1 MAIYTERIIR
11 VNNNKASMDKD
22 IYIYRG
28 NRNIEI
34 QFTIVDHQF
43 KFKNINMVDKL
54 APSHAYVTLLTPQMR
69 QIGTGKA
76 EVIDGVIKLVVSSA
90 MIDEKTE
97 CGEYSIVI
105 DLYDEVGDSVLTIPP
120 VENQLHVLDRM
131 TEIDDI
137 PDELRFQFDEQ
148 TGDLNVINIDVTYDG
163 DGEIRTIEG
172 IPISDDKARKIMA
185 DLIEEVDEFS
195 ANFDPALQDISKAK
209 EDIVRIDAFVTE
221 LSDDGY
227 SQIKANMNQTQIQNV
242 LNNGGL
248 ILFRSGTYELDATLK
263 LVSNTRI
270 LAETRVELV
279 MSGGNAVSLDDISDV
294 HIDGN
299 LILNGAGFSINDCTD
314 VVVNNLCINAAENG
328 LVLVGGDNIVINNL
342 VTQECS
348 VAGCRISN
356 ASSAMNI
363 ILDNHVDI
371 QSTKALD
378 ILTASDIALAGR
390 IHVIKPF
397 YEVSEETSEPCI
409 KLNNSINAPKVIVDR
424 ATIQA
429 NVDKDIIISIIKED
443 DNTQKLGNIEIIEP
457 NLMGEGD
464 IGAFIK
470 INNTVSSSN
479 VARIKIIRPK
489 YDNPVVSNVVIVGDV
504 SSNKSVI
511 VDLDGDCEKEVITDI
526 TMLNDIRR
534 VYTVPASV
542 RNNVN
547 VTLSGAPVNH
557 ICEFVNKSINYSML
571 LNAGTI
577 DNKNE
582 TLELKYNDYVKLKH
596 LGSNV
601 WIILDEN
608 FKNKIMNINPLDGIL
623 QVPNARYLFTTIIN
637 ETSLVLPSTQ
647 TTFTEIHLFTVIG
660 EEGSLIYPENIK
672 WTQSEPDLDS
682 ENVYEFIFTKVNNN
696 WLIGCVT
703 YV

>member
-43 KFKNINMVDKL
+43 KFKDTNMIEKL
-54 APSHAYVTLLTPQMR
+54 TPSHAYVTLLTPQMK

-163 DGEIRTIEG
+163 NGEIRTIEG

-185 DLIEEVDEFS
+185 DLLEEVNEFS

-209 EDIVRIDAFVTE
+209 EDIIRIDAVVTE
-221 LSDDGY
+221 LSDNGY
-227 SQIKANMNQTQIQNV
+227 SQIKADMNQTQIQNV

-248 ILFRSGTYELDATLK
+248 ILFRAGTYNLEAGLNI
-263 LVSNTRI
+263 VSNTRI

-279 MSGGNAVSLDDISDV
+279 MSGGNAVSLNDISDV

-314 VVVNNLCINAAENG
+314 VVVNNLCINTAENG
-328 LVLVGGDNIVINNL
+328 LVLVGGDNVVINNL

-356 ASSAMNI
+356 ASSAMNV
-363 ILDNHVDI
+363 ILDNHIDI

-378 ILTASDIALAGR
+378 VLTASDVGLAGIIR
-390 IHVIKPF
+390 VIKPF
-397 YEVSEETSEPCI
+397 YEVSEEVSEPCI

-429 NVDKDIIISIIKED
+429 NVNKDIIISIIKED
-443 DNTQKLGNIEIIEP
+443 DNTQKLGNIEIVEP
-457 NLMGEGD
+457 NLMGEGEV
-464 IGAFIK
+464 GAFIK
-470 INNTVSSSN
+470 VNNTKSSGN
-479 VARIKIIRPK
+479 VARIKIIRPEQHVNGEAVINIV
-489 YDNPVVSNVVIVGDV
+489 DNVVG
-504 SSNKSVI
+504 NRSVYL
-511 VDLDGDCEKEVITDI
+511 DLDGFGVRTVSEDMT
-526 TMLNDIRR
+526 LSNDICSMYILPSESESNRI
-534 VYTVPASV
+534 
-542 RNNVN
+542 VN
-547 VTLSGAPVNH
+547 LDNAPINFE
-557 ICEFVNKSINYSML
+557 CEFINKSSTKVMNVS
-571 LNAGTI
+571 ATSI
-577 DNKNE
+577 DNKNKI
-582 TLELKYNDYVKLKH
+582 ELKYNDYMRIKH
-596 LGSNV
+596 LGEGR
-601 WIILDEN
+601 WTILDEN
-608 FKNKIMNINPLDGIL
+608 FKNKLQYIYSVDGIL
-623 QVPNARYLFTTIIN
+623 SIINARYLCVTL
-637 ETSLVLPSTQ
+637 SVD
-647 TTFTEIHLFTVIG
+647 TTFKLPDISDNLAEIHLFVKPTDSI
-660 EEGSLIYPENIK
+660 SITYPEGIK
-672 WTQSEPDLDS
+672 WTSKEPVI
-682 ENVYEFIFTKVNNN
+682 EAEGVYEFILTKADGV
-696 WLIGCVT
+696 WLIGCVS

>member
-43 KFKNINMVDKL
+43 KFKDTNMIEKL
-54 APSHAYVTLLTPQMR
+54 TPSHAYVTLLTPQMK

-163 DGEIRTIEG
+163 NGEIRTIEG

-185 DLIEEVDEFS
+185 DLLEEVNEFS
-195 ANFDPALQDISKAK
+195 ANFDPALQDITKAK
-209 EDIVRIDAFVTE
+209 EDITRIDAVVTE
-221 LSDDGY
+221 LSDNGY
-227 SQIKANMNQTQIQNV
+227 SQIKADMNQTQIQNV

-248 ILFRSGTYELDATLK
+248 ILFRAGTYNLEAGLNI
-263 LVSNTRI
+263 VSNTRI

-279 MSGGNAVSLDDISDV
+279 MSGGNAVSLNDVSDV

-314 VVVNNLCINAAENG
+314 VVINNLCVNAAENG
-328 LVLVGGDNIVINNL
+328 LVLVGGDNVVINNL
-342 VTQECS
+342 ITQECS

-356 ASSAMNI
+356 TSSAMNV
-363 ILDNHVDI
+363 ILDNHIDI

-378 ILTASDIALAGR
+378 VLTAADVGLAGIIR
-390 IHVIKPF
+390 VIKPF
-397 YEVSEETSEPCI
+397 YEVSEEASEPCI

-429 NVDKDIIISIIKED
+429 NVNKDIIISIIKED
-443 DNTQKLGNIEIIEP
+443 DNTQKLGNIEIVEP
-457 NLMGEGD
+457 NLMGEGEV
-464 IGAFIK
+464 GTFIK
-470 INNTVSSSN
+470 VNNTKSSGN
-479 VARIKIIRPK
+479 VARIKLIRPEQHVNGEAVINIV
-489 YDNPVVSNVVIVGDV
+489 DNVAENR
-504 SSNKSVI
+504 SVYL
-511 VDLDGDCEKEVITDI
+511 DLDGFGVRVVSKDI
-526 TMLNDIRR
+526 TLSNDICSMYILPSESKSNRII
-534 VYTVPASV
+534 
-542 RNNVN
+542 NLDN
-547 VTLSGAPVNH
+547 APINFE
-557 ICEFVNKSINYSML
+557 CEFINKSMTKVMNISATN
-571 LNAGTI
+571 I
-577 DNKNE
+577 DNKNKI
-582 TLELKYNDYVKLKH
+582 ELKYNDYMRVKH
-596 LGSNV
+596 LGEGR
-601 WIILDEN
+601 WTILDEN
-608 FKNKIMNINPLDGIL
+608 FKNKLQYINALNGSLSII
-623 QVPNARYLFTTIIN
+623 NARYLCATL
-637 ETSLVLPSTQ
+637 SSD
-647 TTFTEIHLFTVIG
+647 TTFKLPDISDDLAEIHLFVKPTDSISITYPEGMKWTSKEPVI
-660 EEGSLIYPENIK
+660 EEG
-672 WTQSEPDLDS
+672 
-682 ENVYEFIFTKVNNN
+682 VYEFILTKADGV
-696 WLIGCVT
+696 WLIGCVS

>member
-43 KFKNINMVDKL
+43 KFKDTNMIEKL
-54 APSHAYVTLLTPQMR
+54 TPSHAYVTLLTPQMK

-131 TEIDDI
+131 TEIDEI
-137 PDELRFQFDEQ
+137 PDELRFVFDEQ
-148 TGDLNVINIDVTYDG
+148 TGNLNVVNIDLTYDG
-163 DGEIRTIEG
+163 NGEIKTIEG

-209 EDIVRIDAFVTE
+209 EDIVRIDAVVTE
-221 LSDDGY
+221 LSDNGY
-227 SQIKANMNQTQIQNV
+227 SQIKADMNQTQIQNV

-248 ILFRSGTYELDATLK
+248 ILFRSGTYELEATLNV
-263 LVSNTRI
+263 VSNTRI

-279 MSGGNAVSLDDISDV
+279 MSGGNAVSLNDISDV

-299 LILNGAGFSINDCTD
+299 LILNGAGLSINDCTD
-314 VVVNNLCINAAENG
+314 VVVNNLCVNAAENG

-356 ASSAMNI
+356 GSTPMNVI
-363 ILDNHVDI
+363 VDNHIDI
-371 QSTKALD
+371 QSSKALNVV
-378 ILTASDIALAGR
+378 TSSTVGLAGR
-390 IHVIKPF
+390 VRVIKPF
-397 YEVSEETSEPCI
+397 YEVSEEDEPCI
-409 KLNNSINAPKVIVDR
+409 KIDNSINAPKLIIDR

-429 NVDKDIIISIIKED
+429 NEDKNDIIAIVKEQ
-443 DNTQKLGNIEIIEP
+443 DNNQKLGNVEIVEP
-457 NLMGEGD
+457 HLMGEGNVNT
-464 IGAFIK
+464 FIK
-470 INNTVSSSN
+470 VHNSIHAGE
-479 VARIKIIRPK
+479 VARIKIIRPE
-489 YDNPVVSNVVIVGDV
+489 SDV
-504 SSNKSVI
+504 SGKAVINIIDNVSDNRSIIIDSHDVRHVNEDVNISN
-511 VDLDGDCEKEVITDI
+511 DLCSIY
-526 TMLNDIRR
+526 MLPSEATNNL
-534 VYTVPASV
+534 TVNL
-542 RNNVN
+542 NN
-547 VTLSGAPVNH
+547 APINFV
-557 ICEFVNKSINYSML
+557 CEFVNKSISKS
-571 LNAGTI
+571 LNVTGGNI
-577 DNKNE
+577 DSK
-582 TLELKYNDYVKLKH
+582 TKIELKYNDYMRVKH
-596 LGSNV
+596 LGGGK
-601 WIILDEN
+601 WTILDEN
-608 FKNKIMNINPLDGIL
+608 FKNKIIDISPSFDVLNVI
-623 QVPNARYLFTTIIN
+623 NARYLRTHLSLETTM
-637 ETSLVLPSTQ
+637 VLPAVEETLS
-647 TTFTEIHLFTVIG
+647 EIHLFVSIA
-660 EEGSLIYPENIK
+660 ESGSLKYPEGIK
-672 WTQSEPDLDS
+672 WTNKEPNFSE
-682 ENVYEFIFTKVNNN
+682 EGVYELILTFVGGQ
-696 WLIGCVT
+696 WLIGCVS
-703 YV
+703 YE

>member
-43 KFKNINMVDKL
+43 KFKDTNMIEKL
-54 APSHAYVTLLTPQMR
+54 TPSHAYVTLLTPQMK

-163 DGEIRTIEG
+163 NGEIRTIEG

-185 DLIEEVDEFS
+185 DLLEEVDEFS

-209 EDIVRIDAFVTE
+209 EDITRIDAVVTE
-221 LSDDGY
+221 LSDNGY
-227 SQIKANMNQTQIQNV
+227 SQIKADMNQTQIQNV

-248 ILFRSGTYELDATLK
+248 ILFRSGTYELEATLN

-279 MSGGNAVSLDDISDV
+279 MSGGNAVSLNDVSDV

-314 VVVNNLCINAAENG
+314 VVINNLCVNAAENG
-328 LVLVGGDNIVINNL
+328 LVLVGGDNVVINNL

-363 ILDNHVDI
+363 ILDNHIDI

-378 ILTASDIALAGR
+378 VLTASDVGLAGIIR
-390 IHVIKPF
+390 VIKPF
-397 YEVSEETSEPCI
+397 YEVSEEVSEPCI
-409 KLNNSINAPKVIVDR
+409 KLNNSINAPKVIIDR
-424 ATIQA
+424 AIIQA
-429 NVDKDIIISIIKED
+429 NVNKDIIVSIIKED
-443 DNTQKLGNIEIIEP
+443 DNTQKLGNIEIVEP
-457 NLMGEGD
+457 NLMGEGEV
-464 IGAFIK
+464 GTFIK
-470 INNTVSSSN
+470 VNNTKSSGN
-479 VARIKIIRPK
+479 IARIKLIRPEQHVNGEAVINIV
-489 YDNPVVSNVVIVGDV
+489 DNVAENR
-504 SSNKSVI
+504 SVYL
-511 VDLDGDCEKEVITDI
+511 DLDGFGVRVVSKDI
-526 TMLNDIRR
+526 TLSNDICSMYILPSESESNRII
-534 VYTVPASV
+534 
-542 RNNVN
+542 NLDN
-547 VTLSGAPVNH
+547 APINFE
-557 ICEFVNKSINYSML
+557 CEFVNKSLTKVMNISATN
-571 LNAGTI
+571 I
-577 DNKNE
+577 DNKNKI
-582 TLELKYNDYVKLKH
+582 ELKYNDYMRIKH
-596 LGSNV
+596 LGEGR
-601 WIILDEN
+601 WTILDEN
-608 FKNKIMNINPLDGIL
+608 FKNKLQYINALNGSLSII
-623 QVPNARYLFTTIIN
+623 NARYLCATL
-637 ETSLVLPSTQ
+637 SSD
-647 TTFTEIHLFTVIG
+647 TTFKLPDISDDLAEIHLFVKPTDSISITYPEGMKWTSKEPVI
-660 EEGSLIYPENIK
+660 EEG
-672 WTQSEPDLDS
+672 
-682 ENVYEFIFTKVNNN
+682 VYEFILTKADGV
-696 WLIGCVT
+696 WLIGCVS

>member
-1 MAIYTERIIR
+1 MAIYTERVIR
-11 VNNNKASMDKD
+11 VSNNKASMDKD

-34 QFTIVDHQF
+34 QFTVTEHIF
-43 KFKNINMVDKL
+43 KFKDINMVEKYS
-54 APSHAYVTLLTPQMR
+54 PSHAYVTLLTPQMK

-76 EVIDGVIKLVVSSA
+76 EVVDGVIKLVVSSA

-131 TEIDDI
+131 TEIDEI
-137 PDELRFQFDEQ
+137 PDELRFVFDEQ
-148 TGDLNVINIDVTYDG
+148 TGNLNVVNIDVTYDG
-163 DGEIRTIEG
+163 NGEIRTIEG
-172 IPISDDKARKIMA
+172 IPISDDKARRIMA
-185 DLIEEVDEFS
+185 DLIEEVDGFS

-209 EDIVRIDAFVTE
+209 EDIVRIDAVVTE
-221 LSDDGY
+221 LSDNGY
-227 SQIKANMNQTQIQNV
+227 SQIKADMNQTQIQNV

-248 ILFRSGTYELDATLK
+248 ILFRSGTYELEATLN

-279 MSGGNAVSLDDISDV
+279 MSGGNAVSLDNILDV

-356 ASSAMNI
+356 ASSAMNVV
-363 ILDNHVDI
+363 LDNHIDI

-378 ILTASDIALAGR
+378 ILTASDTALAGR
-390 IHVIKPF
+390 IHIIKPF
-397 YEVSEETSEPCI
+397 YEVSEEAEPCI
-409 KLNNSINAPKVIVDR
+409 KINNSINAPKLIIDR

-429 NVDKDIIISIIKED
+429 NVAKDIIISVIKED
-443 DNTQKLGNIEIIEP
+443 DNTQKLGNVEIIEP
-457 NLMGEGD
+457 HLMGEGE
-464 IGAFIK
+464 ITTFIK
-470 INNTVSSSN
+470 VNNTIHSGE
-479 VARIKIIRPK
+479 VARIKIIKPRCE
-489 YDNPVVSNVVIVGDV
+489 SAISANVALSDDV
-504 SSNKSVI
+504 RSNKSVI
-511 VDLDGDCEKEVITDI
+511 IELDADCEKEVSSDI
-526 TMLNDIRR
+526 SLINDIRNSYMMP
-534 VYTVPASV
+534 VSALK
-542 RNNVN
+542 N
-547 VTLSGAPVNH
+547 VTITLTGAPVNH
-557 ICEFVNKSINYSML
+557 VCEFVNKSMSYSFLINAAS
-571 LNAGTI
+571 I
-577 DNKNE
+577 DNKTE
-582 TLELKYNDYVKLKH
+582 VLELKYNDYVKLKH
-596 LGSNV
+596 MGSDMWV
-601 WIILDEN
+601 ILDEN
-608 FKNKIMNINPLDGIL
+608 FKNKIINIYPSAGNLNI
-623 QVPNARYLFTTIIN
+623 PNARYLFVNVTS
-637 ETSLVLPSTQ
+637 ETALVLPDTQ
-647 TTFTEIHLFTVIG
+647 VIFTEIHLFVSIG
-660 EEGSLIYPENIK
+660 EEGALIYPENVK

>member
-43 KFKNINMVDKL
+43 KFKDTNMIEKL
-54 APSHAYVTLLTPQMR
+54 TPSHAYVTLLTPQMK

-163 DGEIRTIEG
+163 NGEIRTIEG

-185 DLIEEVDEFS
+185 DLLEEVNEFS

-209 EDIVRIDAFVTE
+209 EDIIRIDAVVTE
-221 LSDDGY
+221 LSDNGY
-227 SQIKANMNQTQIQNV
+227 SQIKADMNQTQIQNV

-248 ILFRSGTYELDATLK
+248 ILFRAGTYNLEAGLNV
-263 LVSNTRI
+263 VSNTRI

-279 MSGGNAVSLDDISDV
+279 MSGGNAVSLNDISDV

-314 VVVNNLCINAAENG
+314 VVINNLCVNAAENG
-328 LVLVGGDNIVINNL
+328 LVLVGGDNVVINNL

-363 ILDNHVDI
+363 ILDNHIDI

-378 ILTASDIALAGR
+378 VLTASDVGLAGIIR
-390 IHVIKPF
+390 VIKPF
-397 YEVSEETSEPCI
+397 YEVSEEVSEPCI

-429 NVDKDIIISIIKED
+429 NVNKDIVISIIKED
-443 DNTQKLGNIEIIEP
+443 DNTQKLGNIEIVEP
-457 NLMGEGD
+457 NLMGEGEV
-464 IGAFIK
+464 GTFIK
-470 INNTVSSSN
+470 VNNTKSSGD
-479 VARIKIIRPK
+479 VARIKLIRPEQHVNGEAVINIV
-489 YDNPVVSNVVIVGDV
+489 DNVAENRSVHLNLDGFGVRVVSNDITLSNDIC
-504 SSNKSVI
+504 SMYILPSESETDRIINLDNAPINFECEFINKS
-511 VDLDGDCEKEVITDI
+511 LT
-526 TMLNDIRR
+526 R
-534 VYTVPASV
+534 VMNISAT
-542 RNNVN
+542 N
-547 VTLSGAPVNH
+547 
-557 ICEFVNKSINYSML
+557 
-571 LNAGTI
+571 I
-577 DNKNE
+577 DNKNKI
-582 TLELKYNDYVKLKH
+582 ELKYNDYMRIKH
-596 LGSNV
+596 LGEGR
-601 WIILDEN
+601 WTILDEN
-608 FKNKIMNINPLDGIL
+608 FKNKLQYINSLDGTLSII
-623 QVPNARYLFTTIIN
+623 NARYLCTTLN
-637 ETSLVLPSTQ
+637 SD
-647 TTFTEIHLFTVIG
+647 TTFKLPDISDDLAEIHLFVKPTDSISITYPEGMKWTSKEPVI
-660 EEGSLIYPENIK
+660 EEG
-672 WTQSEPDLDS
+672 
-682 ENVYEFIFTKVNNN
+682 VYEFILTKADGV
-696 WLIGCVT
+696 WLIGCVS

>member
-1 MAIYTERIIR
+1 MAIYTERVIR
-11 VNNNKASMDKD
+11 VSNNKASMDKD

-34 QFTIVDHQF
+34 QFTVTEHIF
-43 KFKNINMVDKL
+43 KFKDVNMVEKYS
-54 APSHAYVTLLTPQMR
+54 PSHAYVTLLTPQMK

-131 TEIDDI
+131 TEIDEI
-137 PDELRFQFDEQ
+137 PDELRFVFDEQ
-148 TGDLNVINIDVTYDG
+148 TGNLNVVNIDVTYDG
-163 DGEIRTIEG
+163 NGEIRTIEG
-172 IPISDDKARKIMA
+172 IPISDDKARKIMS

-209 EDIVRIDAFVTE
+209 EDIVRIDAVVTE
-221 LSDDGY
+221 LSDNGY
-227 SQIKANMNQTQIQNV
+227 SQIKADMNQTQIQNV

-248 ILFRSGTYELDATLK
+248 ILFRSGTYELEATLN

-279 MSGGNAVSLDDISDV
+279 MSGGNAVSLNDISDV
-294 HIDGN
+294 YVDGN

-356 ASSAMNI
+356 ASSVMNV

-371 QSTKALD
+371 QSTRALD
-378 ILTASDIALAGR
+378 VITNSDVALAGR
-390 IHVIKPF
+390 VRVIKPF
-397 YEVSEETSEPCI
+397 YEVSEEAEPCI

-429 NVDKDIIISIIKED
+429 NVDKDTIISIIKED
-443 DNTQKLGNIEIIEP
+443 DNNQKLGNIEIIEP
-457 NLMGEGD
+457 HLMGFGN
-464 IGAFIK
+464 IGNFIK
-470 INNTVSSSN
+470 IENTKTSGN
-479 VARIKIIRPK
+479 VARIKIIRPEH
-489 YDNPVVSNVVIVGDV
+489 DAVVEANIVMDGDV
-504 SSNKSVI
+504 SSNQSI
-511 VDLDGDCEKEVITDI
+511 RLDLDGYGVREVSDDI
-526 TMLNDIRR
+526 TLSEDICSKY
-534 VYTVPASV
+534 VLPSSATSNY
-542 RNNVN
+542 NINLDN
-547 VTLSGAPVNH
+547 APVNFV
-557 ICEFVNKSINYSML
+557 CEFMNESTTKVLNVKATAINDKT
-571 LNAGTI
+571 TI
-577 DNKNE
+577 
-582 TLELKYNDYVKLKH
+582 ELKYNDFMRIKH
-596 LGSNV
+596 LGEGR
-601 WIILDEN
+601 WTILDEN
-608 FKNKIMNINPLDGIL
+608 FKDKMLIISSVNEIL
-623 QVPNARYLFTTIIN
+623 TLINARYLYTTLTTN
-637 ETSLVLPSTQ
+637 VSLVLPDVTG
-647 TTFTEIHLFTVIG
+647 TLNEIHLFVRPTDAFEIA
-660 EEGSLIYPENIK
+660 YPETIK
-672 WTQSEPDLDS
+672 WTSKQPSLEA
-682 ENVYEFIFTKVNNN
+682 EGVYEFILTCVHGT
-696 WLIGCVT
+696 WLIGCVS

>member
-43 KFKNINMVDKL
+43 KFKDTNMIEKL
-54 APSHAYVTLLTPQMR
+54 TPSHAYVTLLTPQMK

-163 DGEIRTIEG
+163 NGEIKTIEG

-185 DLIEEVDEFS
+185 DLLEEVDEFS

-209 EDIVRIDAFVTE
+209 EDITRIDAIVTE
-221 LSDDGY
+221 LSDNGY
-227 SQIKANMNQTQIQNV
+227 SQIKADMNQTQIQNV

-248 ILFRSGTYELDATLK
+248 ILFRAGTYNLEAGLNIL
-263 LVSNTRI
+263 SNTRI

-279 MSGGNAVSLDDISDV
+279 MSGGNAVSLNDVSDV

-314 VVVNNLCINAAENG
+314 VVINNLCVNAAENG
-328 LVLVGGDNIVINNL
+328 LVLVGGDNVVINNL

-356 ASSAMNI
+356 ASSAMNV
-363 ILDNHVDI
+363 ILDNHIDI

-378 ILTASDIALAGR
+378 VLTASNVGLAGIIR
-390 IHVIKPF
+390 VIKPF
-397 YEVSEETSEPCI
+397 YEVSEEVSEPCI

-443 DNTQKLGNIEIIEP
+443 DNTQKLGNVEIIEP
-457 NLMGEGD
+457 HLMGEGEV
-464 IGAFIK
+464 AFFIK
-470 INNTVSSSN
+470 VNNSVHPGE
-479 VARIKIIRPK
+479 VARIKIIRPECDVNGRSTIAFVDDVNNNRSIAVNSE
-489 YDNPVVSNVVIVGDV
+489 YSMIREVVEDLTLSNDICPSFVLP
-504 SSNKSVI
+504 STAMN
-511 VDLDGDCEKEVITDI
+511 DCEINLD
-526 TMLNDIRR
+526 N
-534 VYTVPASV
+534 
-542 RNNVN
+542 
-547 VTLSGAPVNH
+547 APVNFV
-557 ICEFVNKSINYSML
+557 CEFVNESVSKVLNIVADSINDK
-571 LNAGTI
+571 TKI
-577 DNKNE
+577 
-582 TLELKYNDYVKLKH
+582 ELKFNDYMKIKH
-596 LGSNV
+596 LGGCNWV
-601 WIILDEN
+601 ILDEN
-608 FKNKIMNINPLDGIL
+608 FNSKMINIEPSDGVLNVI
-623 QVPNARYLFTTIIN
+623 NSRYLRVHLNSEARLALPDIS
-637 ETSLVLPSTQ
+637 ESLS
-647 TTFTEIHLFTVIG
+647 EIHLFVSVTDDG
-660 EEGSLIYPENIK
+660 TLTYPEGIK
-672 WTQSEPDLDS
+672 WTNKEPELN
-682 ENVYEFIFTKVNNN
+682 EEGVYELILTYINGI
-696 WLIGCVT
+696 WLIGCVD
-703 YV
+703 YE

>member
-43 KFKNINMVDKL
+43 KFKDTNMIEKL
-54 APSHAYVTLLTPQMR
+54 TPSHAYVTLLTPQMK

-163 DGEIRTIEG
+163 NGEIRTIEG

-185 DLIEEVDEFS
+185 DLLEEVDEFS

-209 EDIVRIDAFVTE
+209 EDITRIDAVVTE
-221 LSDDGY
+221 LSDNGY
-227 SQIKANMNQTQIQNV
+227 SQIKADMNQTQIQNV

-248 ILFRSGTYELDATLK
+248 ILFRSGTYELEATLN

-279 MSGGNAVSLDDISDV
+279 MSGGNAVSLNDVSDV

-314 VVVNNLCINAAENG
+314 VVINNLCVNAAENG
-328 LVLVGGDNIVINNL
+328 LVLVGGDNVVINNL

-363 ILDNHVDI
+363 ILDNHIDI

-378 ILTASDIALAGR
+378 VLTASDVGLAGIIR
-390 IHVIKPF
+390 VIKPF
-397 YEVSEETSEPCI
+397 YEVSEEVSEPCI
-409 KLNNSINAPKVIVDR
+409 KLNNSINAPKVIIDR
-424 ATIQA
+424 AIIQA
-429 NVDKDIIISIIKED
+429 NVNKDIIVSIIKED
-443 DNTQKLGNIEIIEP
+443 DNTQKLGNIEIVEP
-457 NLMGEGD
+457 NLMGEGEV
-464 IGAFIK
+464 GTFIK
-470 INNTVSSSN
+470 VNNTKSSGN
-479 VARIKIIRPK
+479 IARIKLIRPEQHVNGEAVINIV
-489 YDNPVVSNVVIVGDV
+489 DNVAENR
-504 SSNKSVI
+504 SVYL
-511 VDLDGDCEKEVITDI
+511 DLDGFGVRVVSKDI
-526 TMLNDIRR
+526 TLSNDICSMYILPSESESNRII
-534 VYTVPASV
+534 
-542 RNNVN
+542 NLDN
-547 VTLSGAPVNH
+547 APINFE
-557 ICEFVNKSINYSML
+557 CEFVNKSLTRVMNISATN
-571 LNAGTI
+571 I
-577 DNKNE
+577 DNKNKI
-582 TLELKYNDYVKLKH
+582 ELKYNDYMRIKH
-596 LGSNV
+596 LGEGR
-601 WIILDEN
+601 WTILDEN
-608 FKNKIMNINPLDGIL
+608 FKNKLQYINSLDGTLSII
-623 QVPNARYLFTTIIN
+623 NARYLCTTL
-637 ETSLVLPSTQ
+637 SSD
-647 TTFTEIHLFTVIG
+647 TTFKLPDISDNLAEIHLFVKPTDSISITYPEGMKWTSKEPVI
-660 EEGSLIYPENIK
+660 EEG
-672 WTQSEPDLDS
+672 
-682 ENVYEFIFTKVNNN
+682 VYEFILTKADGE
-696 WLIGCVT
+696 WLIGCVS

>member
-43 KFKNINMVDKL
+43 KFKDTNMIEKL
-54 APSHAYVTLLTPQMR
+54 TPSHAYVTLLTPQMK

-163 DGEIRTIEG
+163 NGEIRTIEG

-185 DLIEEVDEFS
+185 DLLEEVNEFS
-195 ANFDPALQDISKAK
+195 SNFDPALQDIAKAK
-209 EDIVRIDAFVTE
+209 EDITRIDTIVTE
-221 LSDDGY
+221 LSDNGY
-227 SQIKANMNQTQIQNV
+227 SQIKADMNQTQIQNV

-248 ILFRSGTYELDATLK
+248 ILFRAGTYNLEAGLN

-279 MSGGNAVSLDDISDV
+279 MSGGNVVSLNDISDV

-314 VVVNNLCINAAENG
+314 VVINNLCVNAAENG
-328 LVLVGGDNIVINNL
+328 LVLVGGDNVVINNL

-356 ASSAMNI
+356 ASSAMNV
-363 ILDNHVDI
+363 ILDNHIDI
-371 QSTKALD
+371 QSAKALD
-378 ILTASDIALAGR
+378 VLTASDVGLAGIIR
-390 IHVIKPF
+390 VIKPF
-397 YEVSEETSEPCI
+397 YEVSEEVSEPCI

-429 NVDKDIIISIIKED
+429 NVNKDIIISITKED
-443 DNTQKLGNIEIIEP
+443 DNTQKLGNIEIVEP
-457 NLMGEGD
+457 NLMGEGEV
-464 IGAFIK
+464 GTFIK
-470 INNTVSSSN
+470 VNNTKSSGN
-479 VARIKIIRPK
+479 VARIKLIRPEQHVNGEAVINIV
-489 YDNPVVSNVVIVGDV
+489 DNVVG
-504 SSNKSVI
+504 NRSVYL
-511 VDLDGDCEKEVITDI
+511 DLDGFGVRVVSKDI
-526 TMLNDIRR
+526 TLSDDICSMYILPSESKSNRI
-534 VYTVPASV
+534 
-542 RNNVN
+542 VN
-547 VTLSGAPVNH
+547 LDNAPINFE
-557 ICEFVNKSINYSML
+557 CEFINKSSTKVINI
-571 LNAGTI
+571 NATNI
-577 DNKNE
+577 DNKNKI
-582 TLELKYNDYVKLKH
+582 ELKYNDYMRIKH
-596 LGSNV
+596 LGEGR
-601 WIILDEN
+601 WTILDEN
-608 FKNKIMNINPLDGIL
+608 FKNKLQYINSLDGTLSII
-623 QVPNARYLFTTIIN
+623 NARYLCTTL
-637 ETSLVLPSTQ
+637 SSD
-647 TTFTEIHLFTVIG
+647 TTFKLPDISDNLAEIHLFVKPTDSISITYPEGMKWTSKEPVI
-660 EEGSLIYPENIK
+660 EEG
-672 WTQSEPDLDS
+672 
-682 ENVYEFIFTKVNNN
+682 VYEFILTKADGV
-696 WLIGCVT
+696 WLIGCVS

>member
-43 KFKNINMVDKL
+43 KFKDTNMIEKL
-54 APSHAYVTLLTPQMR
+54 TPSHAYVTLLTPQMK

-163 DGEIRTIEG
+163 NGEIRTIEG

-185 DLIEEVDEFS
+185 DLLEEVDEFS

-209 EDIVRIDAFVTE
+209 EDITRIDAVVTE
-221 LSDDGY
+221 LSDNGY
-227 SQIKANMNQTQIQNV
+227 SQIKADMNQTQIQNV

-248 ILFRSGTYELDATLK
+248 ILFRSGTYELEATLN

-279 MSGGNAVSLDDISDV
+279 MSGGNAVSLNDVSDV

-314 VVVNNLCINAAENG
+314 VVINNLCVNAAENG
-328 LVLVGGDNIVINNL
+328 LVLVGGDNVVINNL

-363 ILDNHVDI
+363 ILDSHIDI

-378 ILTASDIALAGR
+378 VLTASDVGLAGIIR
-390 IHVIKPF
+390 VIKPF
-397 YEVSEETSEPCI
+397 YEVSEEVSEPCI
-409 KLNNSINAPKVIVDR
+409 KLNNSINAPKVIIDR
-424 ATIQA
+424 AIIQA
-429 NVDKDIIISIIKED
+429 NVNKDIIVSIIKED
-443 DNTQKLGNIEIIEP
+443 DNTQKLGNIEIVEP
-457 NLMGEGD
+457 NLMGEGEV
-464 IGAFIK
+464 GTFIK
-470 INNTVSSSN
+470 VNNTKSSGN
-479 VARIKIIRPK
+479 IARIKLIRPEQHVNGEAVINIV
-489 YDNPVVSNVVIVGDV
+489 DNVAENR
-504 SSNKSVI
+504 SVYL
-511 VDLDGDCEKEVITDI
+511 DLDGFGVRVVSKDI
-526 TMLNDIRR
+526 TLSNDICSMYILPSESESNRII
-534 VYTVPASV
+534 
-542 RNNVN
+542 NLDN
-547 VTLSGAPVNH
+547 APINFE
-557 ICEFVNKSINYSML
+557 CEFVNKSLTRVMNISATN
-571 LNAGTI
+571 I
-577 DNKNE
+577 DNKNKI
-582 TLELKYNDYVKLKH
+582 ELKYNDYMRIKH
-596 LGSNV
+596 LGEGR
-601 WIILDEN
+601 WTILDEN
-608 FKNKIMNINPLDGIL
+608 FKNKLQYINSLDGTLSII
-623 QVPNARYLFTTIIN
+623 NARYLCTTL
-637 ETSLVLPSTQ
+637 SSD
-647 TTFTEIHLFTVIG
+647 TTFKLPDISDNLAEIHLFVKPTDSISITYPEG
-660 EEGSLIYPENIK
+660 MKWTSKEPAIEEG
-672 WTQSEPDLDS
+672 
-682 ENVYEFIFTKVNNN
+682 VYEFILTKADGE
-696 WLIGCVT
+696 WLIGCVS

>member
-43 KFKNINMVDKL
+43 KFKDTNMVEKL
-54 APSHAYVTLLTPQMR
+54 TPSHAYVTLLTPQMK

-163 DGEIRTIEG
+163 NGEIRTIEG

-185 DLIEEVDEFS
+185 DLLEEVNEFS
-195 ANFDPALQDISKAK
+195 ANFDPALQDIAKAK
-209 EDIVRIDAFVTE
+209 EDITRIDAIVTE
-221 LSDDGY
+221 LSDNGY
-227 SQIKANMNQTQIQNV
+227 SQIKADMNQTQIQNV

-248 ILFRSGTYELDATLK
+248 ILFRAGTYNLEAGLNI
-263 LVSNTRI
+263 VSNTRI
-270 LAETRVELV
+270 LAETRAELV
-279 MSGGNAVSLDDISDV
+279 MSGGNAVSLNDVSDV

-314 VVVNNLCINAAENG
+314 VVINNLCVNAAENG
-328 LVLVGGDNIVINNL
+328 LVLVGGDNVVINNL

-348 VAGCRISN
+348 VAGCRISS
-356 ASSAMNI
+356 ASSAMNV
-363 ILDNHVDI
+363 ILDNHIDI

-378 ILTASDIALAGR
+378 VLTASDIGLAGIIR
-390 IHVIKPF
+390 VIKPF
-397 YEVSEETSEPCI
+397 YEVSEEVSEPCI

-429 NVDKDIIISIIKED
+429 NVNKDIIISIIKED
-443 DNTQKLGNIEIIEP
+443 DNTQKLGNIEIVEP
-457 NLMGEGD
+457 NLMGEGEV
-464 IGAFIK
+464 GTFIK
-470 INNTVSSSN
+470 VNNTKSSGN
-479 VARIKIIRPK
+479 VARIKLIRPEQHVNGEAVINIV
-489 YDNPVVSNVVIVGDV
+489 DNVAENR
-504 SSNKSVI
+504 SVYL
-511 VDLDGDCEKEVITDI
+511 DLDGFGVRVVSKDI
-526 TMLNDIRR
+526 TLSNDICSMYILPSESESNRII
-534 VYTVPASV
+534 
-542 RNNVN
+542 NLDN
-547 VTLSGAPVNH
+547 APINFE
-557 ICEFVNKSINYSML
+557 CEFINKSMTKVMNISATN
-571 LNAGTI
+571 I
-577 DNKNE
+577 DNKNKI
-582 TLELKYNDYVKLKH
+582 ELKYNDYMRVKH
-596 LGSNV
+596 LGEGR
-601 WIILDEN
+601 WTILDEN
-608 FKNKIMNINPLDGIL
+608 FKNKLQYINALNGSLSII
-623 QVPNARYLFTTIIN
+623 NARYLCATL
-637 ETSLVLPSTQ
+637 SSD
-647 TTFTEIHLFTVIG
+647 TTFKLPDISDDLAEIHLFVKPTDSISITYPEGMKWTSKEPVI
-660 EEGSLIYPENIK
+660 EEG
-672 WTQSEPDLDS
+672 
-682 ENVYEFIFTKVNNN
+682 VYEFILTKADGV
-696 WLIGCVT
+696 WLIGCVS

>member
-43 KFKNINMVDKL
+43 KFKDTNMVEKL
-54 APSHAYVTLLTPQMR
+54 TPSHAYVTLLTPQMK

-131 TEIDDI
+131 TEIDEI
-137 PDELRFQFDEQ
+137 PDELRFVFDEQ
-148 TGDLNVINIDVTYDG
+148 TGNLNVVNIDLTYDG
-163 DGEIRTIEG
+163 NGEIKTIEG
-172 IPISDDKARKIMA
+172 IPISDDKARKIMS

-195 ANFDPALQDISKAK
+195 ANFNPALQDISKAK
-209 EDIVRIDAFVTE
+209 EDIARIDAVVTE
-221 LSDDGY
+221 LSDNGY
-227 SQIKANMNQTQIQNV
+227 SQIKADMNQTQIQSV

-248 ILFRSGTYELDATLK
+248 ILFRAGTYNLEAALN

-270 LAETRVELV
+270 LAETRVELA
-279 MSGGNAVSLDDISDV
+279 MSGGNAVSLNDISDV
-294 HIDGN
+294 YIDGN

-314 VVVNNLCINAAENG
+314 VVINNLCVNAAENG
-328 LVLVGGDNIVINNL
+328 LVLVGGDNVVINNL

-356 ASSAMNI
+356 VSSAMNV
-363 ILDNHVDI
+363 ILDNHIDI

-378 ILTASDIALAGR
+378 VLTDSNVGLAGIIR
-390 IHVIKPF
+390 VIKPF
-397 YEVSEETSEPCI
+397 YEVSEEVSEPCI
-409 KLNNSINAPKVIVDR
+409 KLSNSINAPKVIVDR

-443 DNTQKLGNIEIIEP
+443 DNTQKLGNIEIVEP
-457 NLMGEGD
+457 NLMGEGEV
-464 IGAFIK
+464 GTFIK
-470 INNTVSSSN
+470 VNNTISPGDI
-479 VARIKIIRPK
+479 ARIKLIRPEQHVNGEAVINIV
-489 YDNPVVSNVVIVGDV
+489 DNVVE
-504 SSNKSVI
+504 NRSVYL
-511 VDLDGDCEKEVITDI
+511 DLDGFGVRVVSEDI
-526 TMLNDIRR
+526 TLSNDICSM
-534 VYTVPASV
+534 YILPSESASN
-542 RNNVN
+542 RTINLDN
-547 VTLSGAPVNH
+547 APINFE
-557 ICEFVNKSINYSML
+557 CEFINKSSTKVMNISATN
-571 LNAGTI
+571 I
-577 DNKNE
+577 DNKNKI
-582 TLELKYNDYVKLKH
+582 ELKYNDYMRIKH
-596 LGSNV
+596 LGEGR
-601 WIILDEN
+601 WTILDEN
-608 FKNKIMNINPLDGIL
+608 FKNKLQYIYSMNGIL
-623 QVPNARYLFTTIIN
+623 SIINARYLCTTL
-637 ETSLVLPSTQ
+637 SLD
-647 TTFTEIHLFTVIG
+647 TTFKLPDISDDLAEIHLFVKPTDSI
-660 EEGSLIYPENIK
+660 SITYPEGIK
-672 WTQSEPDLDS
+672 WTSKEPLV
-682 ENVYEFIFTKVNNN
+682 EGEGVYEFILTKADGV
-696 WLIGCVT
+696 WLIGCVS

>member
-43 KFKNINMVDKL
+43 KFKDTNMIEKL
-54 APSHAYVTLLTPQMR
+54 TPSHAYVTLLTPQMK

-163 DGEIRTIEG
+163 NGEIRTIEG

-185 DLIEEVDEFS
+185 DLLEEVNEFS

-209 EDIVRIDAFVTE
+209 EDIIRIDAVVTE
-221 LSDDGY
+221 LSDNGY
-227 SQIKANMNQTQIQNV
+227 SQIKADMNQTQIQNV

-248 ILFRSGTYELDATLK
+248 ILFRAGTYNLEAGLNV
-263 LVSNTRI
+263 VSNTRI

-279 MSGGNAVSLDDISDV
+279 MSGGNAVSLNDISDV

-314 VVVNNLCINAAENG
+314 VVINNLCVNAAENG
-328 LVLVGGDNIVINNL
+328 LVLVGGDNVVINNL

-356 ASSAMNI
+356 ASSAMNV
-363 ILDNHVDI
+363 ILDNHIDI

-378 ILTASDIALAGR
+378 VLTASDIGLAGIIR
-390 IHVIKPF
+390 VIKPF
-397 YEVSEETSEPCI
+397 YEVSEEVSEPCI

-429 NVDKDIIISIIKED
+429 NVNKDIIISIIKED
-443 DNTQKLGNIEIIEP
+443 DNTHKLGNIEIVEP
-457 NLMGEGD
+457 NLMGEGEV
-464 IGAFIK
+464 GTFIK
-470 INNTVSSSN
+470 VNNTKSSGD
-479 VARIKIIRPK
+479 VARIKLIRPEQHVNGEAVINIV
-489 YDNPVVSNVVIVGDV
+489 DNVVENRSVYLDLDGFGVRVVSNDITLSNDIC
-504 SSNKSVI
+504 SMYILPSESETDRIINLDNAPINFECEFINKSS
-511 VDLDGDCEKEVITDI
+511 T
-526 TMLNDIRR
+526 R
-534 VYTVPASV
+534 VM
-542 RNNVN
+542 NVSATN
-547 VTLSGAPVNH
+547 
-557 ICEFVNKSINYSML
+557 
-571 LNAGTI
+571 I
-577 DNKNE
+577 DNKNKI
-582 TLELKYNDYVKLKH
+582 ELKYNDYMRIKH
-596 LGSNV
+596 LGEGR
-601 WIILDEN
+601 WTILDEN
-608 FKNKIMNINPLDGIL
+608 FKNKMITLMPYEGKLDII
-623 QVPNARYLFTTIIN
+623 NARYLRTQLNMETTMI
-637 ETSLVLPSTQ
+637 LPSISESLS
-647 TTFTEIHLFTVIG
+647 EIHLFVNIV
-660 EEGSLIYPENIK
+660 EDGSLVYPENIK
-672 WTQSEPDLDS
+672 WTNKEPVFSEELM
-682 ENVYEFIFTKVNNN
+682 YELILTYVNGI
-696 WLIGCVT
+696 WLIGCVS
-703 YV
+703 YE

>member
-43 KFKNINMVDKL
+43 KFKDTNMIEKL
-54 APSHAYVTLLTPQMR
+54 TPSHAYVTLLTPQMK

-163 DGEIRTIEG
+163 NGEIRTIEG

-185 DLIEEVDEFS
+185 DLLEEVDEFS

-209 EDIVRIDAFVTE
+209 EDITRIDAIVTE
-221 LSDDGY
+221 LSDNGY
-227 SQIKANMNQTQIQNV
+227 SQIKADMNQTQIQNV

-248 ILFRSGTYELDATLK
+248 ILFRAGTYNLEAGLN
-263 LVSNTRI
+263 LVSNTKI

-279 MSGGNAVSLDDISDV
+279 MSGGNAVSLNDVSDV

-314 VVVNNLCINAAENG
+314 VVINNLCINAAENG
-328 LVLVGGDNIVINNL
+328 LVLVGGDNVVINNL
-342 VTQECS
+342 ITQECS

-356 ASSAMNI
+356 ASSAMNV
-363 ILDNHVDI
+363 ILDNHIDI

-378 ILTASDIALAGR
+378 VLTASNVGLAGIIR
-390 IHVIKPF
+390 VIKPF
-397 YEVSEETSEPCI
+397 YEVSEEISEPCI

-443 DNTQKLGNIEIIEP
+443 DNTQKLGNIEIVEP
-457 NLMGEGD
+457 NLIGEGEV
-464 IGAFIK
+464 AFFIK
-470 INNTVSSSN
+470 VNNSVHPGE
-479 VARIKIIRPK
+479 VARIKIIRPECDVNGRSTIAFVDDVNNNRSIAVNSE
-489 YDNPVVSNVVIVGDV
+489 YSMIREVVEDLTLSNDICPSFVLP
-504 SSNKSVI
+504 STAMN
-511 VDLDGDCEKEVITDI
+511 DCEINLD
-526 TMLNDIRR
+526 N
-534 VYTVPASV
+534 
-542 RNNVN
+542 
-547 VTLSGAPVNH
+547 APVNFV
-557 ICEFVNKSINYSML
+557 CEFVNESVSKVLNIVADSINDK
-571 LNAGTI
+571 TKI
-577 DNKNE
+577 
-582 TLELKYNDYVKLKH
+582 ELKFNDYMKIKH
-596 LGSNV
+596 LGGCNWV
-601 WIILDEN
+601 ILDEN
-608 FKNKIMNINPLDGIL
+608 FNSKIINIEPSDGVLNVI
-623 QVPNARYLFTTIIN
+623 NSRYLRVHLNSEARLALPDIS
-637 ETSLVLPSTQ
+637 ESLS
-647 TTFTEIHLFTVIG
+647 EIHLFVSVTDDG
-660 EEGSLIYPENIK
+660 TLTYPEGIK
-672 WTQSEPDLDS
+672 WTNKEPELN
-682 ENVYEFIFTKVNNN
+682 EEGVYELILTYINGI
-696 WLIGCVT
+696 WLIGCVD
-703 YV
+703 YE